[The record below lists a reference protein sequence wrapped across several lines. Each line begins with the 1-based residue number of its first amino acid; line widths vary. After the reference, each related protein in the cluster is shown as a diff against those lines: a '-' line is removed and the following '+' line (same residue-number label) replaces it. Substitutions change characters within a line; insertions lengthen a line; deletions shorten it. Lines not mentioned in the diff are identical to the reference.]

1 MQKPDAVLVGN
12 EDNEQW
18 TLLYWA
24 IWGQM
29 LLLPPP
35 CRICGPF
42 VQPVLIQEE
51 FFGILVTGAVG
62 ARSLVSLSLWLG
74 MLLKKYGSPL
84 GLIPM
89 FPERLFPDQTLCEF
103 LCIDPEGGEHCF
115 ASRLLN
121 LHGSGS

>member
-1 MQKPDAVLVGN
+1 MRKTDAVLVGN
-12 EDNEQW
+12 EDDEQW

-51 FFGILVTGAVG
+51 FFGILVGGAVG
-62 ARSLVSLSLWLG
+62 AGNPKLACIYLQVSYVVLSIIGVFVIVAWNVTE
-74 MLLKKYGSPL
+74 KVWVTFGSD
-84 GLIPM
+84 
-89 FPERLFPDQTLCEF
+89 PD
-103 LCIDPEGGEHCF
+103 I
-115 ASRLLN
+115 SRKAVP
-121 LHGSGS
+121 